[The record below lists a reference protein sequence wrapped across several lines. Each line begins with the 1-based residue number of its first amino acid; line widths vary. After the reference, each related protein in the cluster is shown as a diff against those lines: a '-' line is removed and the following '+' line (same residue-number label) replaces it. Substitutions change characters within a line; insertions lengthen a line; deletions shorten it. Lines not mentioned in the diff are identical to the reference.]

1 MSIYVSKAVNV
12 NAVSINVGPYH
23 PSEDFGS
30 LRGAA
35 SSNGHH
41 NPYGRGHQFNATS
54 SSASSAAGSSL
65 DPENEISRNREFYR
79 SQDVRPPFTYAALI
93 RQVCLRLLIIS
104 NVLLMHAI
112 NRP

>member
-1 MSIYVSKAVNV
+1 MCVCIA
-12 NAVSINVGPYH
+12 GPYH

-30 LRGAA
+30 LRA

-41 NPYGRGHQFNATS
+41 NHHHHYGRGQGGGGGGGYNPGGGGGGAAGGGPVTS
-54 SSASSAAGSSL
+54 SSSSSAGSSL

-93 RQVCLRLLIIS
+93 RQVNID
-104 NVLLMHAI
+104 
-112 NRP
+112 